1 MLKLFGQHS
10 RHVSSAKHLAGNFN
24 AHLRDTCFLFGD
36 ECYWPGDKQA
46 EGTLKR
52 LLTEP
57 TLLIEAKGRDA
68 VTVPNHLHVL
78 LLSNED
84 WVVPAGENERRFF
97 MSHVSEAKM
106 QNEHWFKAIDDQ
118 LKSGGYEAML
128 FDLMNYKLDDWHPR
142 RVPQANGLVS
152 QQARSLP
159 ALDSWWVE
167 LLETGTLLGTDPK
180 GDPGR
185 AVSNKYEEK
194 VVVGISDRWVRRP
207 GLYDQA
213 RSIEPRLRSHTSD
226 HQLGAYLKERG
237 CSNEKKV
244 MRRQGW
250 TFPPLSKCREDWEKR
265 FPDWQWRDPNIK
277 NWQSEEGEDEWG
289 A

>member
-1 MLKLFGQHS
+1 MLTLFGQHS

-68 VTVPNHLHVL
+68 ITVPNYLHVL
-78 LLSNED
+78 LSSNED

-97 MSHVSEAKM
+97 MNHVSEAKM
-106 QNEHWFKAIDDQ
+106 QNELWFKAIDDQ
-118 LKSGGYEAML
+118 LNGGGYEAML

-142 RVPQANGLVS
+142 RVPKANGLIS
-152 QQARSLP
+152 QQARSLSP
-159 ALDSWWVE
+159 LDSWWVE
-167 LLETGTLLGTDPK
+167 LLESGTLMGCDPEE
-180 GDPGR
+180 PNR
-185 AVSNKYEEK
+185 AVSNKYEYK
-194 VVVGISDRWVRRP
+194 VVVNLSDRWVTQL

-213 RSIEPRLRSHTSD
+213 RSIEPRLRNHTSD

-237 CSNEKKV
+237 CNNEKKV

-265 FPDWQWRDPNIK
+265 FPGWEWRDPNLRD
-277 NWQSEEGEDEWG
+277 WRSAEEDD
-289 A
+289 